1 MTSEQ
6 EKRVQAIEAQWEAY
20 NDPDVHEYDA
30 LDDIAYFDD
39 MRDDIKWLIALAREA
54 EAPIPHCKI
63 SKLHPGDTIVFK
75 YPGKL
80 NEHAVEN
87 MKKIAAAVFG
97 SEYRVVVLE
106 EGLDLEIVRP
116 KSTAESEADSHLR
129 DPEQGII

>member
-75 YPGKL
+75 YPGRVSADAYQHIRKS
-80 NEHAVEN
+80 
-87 MKKIAAAVFG
+87 IASIFG
-97 SEYRVVVLE
+97 VDTHRIAILE
-106 EGLDLEIVRP
+106 GGADLEIVRP
-116 KSTAESEADSHLR
+116 ESEA
-129 DPEQGII
+129 EKGKAT